1 MSTKRRIAA
10 CLLGAAVS
18 CLLPLPAS
26 AAGTITVDTLPPTPG
41 VPLLIDDE
49 QVVTDSAGQASAVVA
64 DENDATVEPATRYSR
79 IRPGVR
85 SKVADIEGSGSTRT
99 LRLDLEYRT
108 AFTFATVDGEPVAN
122 DQVGSVTLR
131 GSTGK
136 VTSIKP
142 TKAVWLHG
150 MRIARPSGVPEPK
163 DIWWNV
169 DDVKVRGTT
178 VVNRSQ
184 QRFEPSNMPDP
195 DRTVSVELLFFD
207 ASVRVRDAFFGSPVD
222 GELIV
227 EYPDGSTE
235 RHTLDADG
243 AVSLGDVPRGQYE
256 MAVEGAGLRIPRPMT
271 ITRDLDDELRFYSW
285 LDVGL
290 AATFILLFL
299 WGLLAV
305 GARRRRSQRRA
316 ARRASIARQS
326 TGLRST
332 SPTTNDER
340 DRWLGVE

>member
-1 MSTKRRIAA
+1 MSTSRIIA
-10 CLLGAAVS
+10 CLVGAVI
-18 CLLPLPAS
+18 CLLPVVPAL
-26 AAGTITVDTLPPTPG
+26 AAETIEVQTVPPTEG
-41 VPLLIDDE
+41 VVLRIDN
-49 QVVTDSAGQASAVVA
+49 QKVVTDDAGRASATVA
-64 DENDATVEPATRYSR
+64 DGSTATIRSAERYSR
-79 IRPGVR
+79 VRPGVR
-85 SKVADIEGSGSTRT
+85 AKVSAVDGSGSSRT

-108 AFTFATVDGEPVAN
+108 AFTFTTVDSEPVAN
-122 DQVGSVTLR
+122 GRIERIDLR
-131 GSTGK
+131 SSTG
-136 VTSIKP
+136 TTNSLEPDKP
-142 TKAVWLHG
+142 VWLHG
-150 MRIARPSGVPEPK
+150 LRVTPFDGVPTPK

-184 QRFEPSNMPDP
+184 QRFEPSNMPDGE
-195 DRTVSVELLFFD
+195 RTVAVELLFFD
-207 ASVRVRDAFFGSPVD
+207 ATVRVTDAFFGSPVD

-227 EYPDGSTE
+227 EHPDGSTE

-243 AVSLGDVPRGQYE
+243 AVSLGEVPRGQYE
-256 MAVEGAGLRIPRPMT
+256 MAVEGDGLRIPRPMT

-285 LDVGL
+285 LDVAL
-290 AATFILLFL
+290 ATAFILLFL
-299 WGLLAV
+299 CGLVAV

-332 SPTTNDER
+332 SPTTDDER